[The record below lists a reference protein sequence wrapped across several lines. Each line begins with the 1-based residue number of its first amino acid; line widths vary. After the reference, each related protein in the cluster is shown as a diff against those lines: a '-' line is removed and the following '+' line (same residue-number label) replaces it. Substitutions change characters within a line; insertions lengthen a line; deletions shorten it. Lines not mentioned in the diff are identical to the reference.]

1 MNAARRR
8 KQKNTLA
15 EEKRPFPFR
24 VHAPQIN
31 AIIAVVLI
39 SAAAAIL
46 LAFHITWPWI
56 LAAGV
61 SIAAIAT
68 ILFKDAG
75 LIGWIGVWFRW
86 LRSHKTNPALAGP
99 IDDVL
104 EIEMP
109 DGEGFAG
116 VRWDGNYLVAIV
128 ALWSQPHTPTVISE
142 GRPATIDT
150 IPLPV
155 IADGLWQNEI
165 SLSGIDVVAVGRRT
179 SGDTAYAALYDQIV
193 GLEPATTA
201 QRTWLVLRM
210 PFDPGSDA
218 VLHRGGGIEGANK
231 AIVYAARRLTRSLR
245 EANCIATVAG
255 RAEFRTAHSALAS
268 GLTHP
273 QDQEAVDVQR
283 GTIAGAAGHVTTYRM
298 RPQDLTNENLS
309 IWWSYRSPA
318 TTTVT
323 RATTT
328 TTVLRIEPGVGAGPS
343 DRRVQV
349 RAWIRHITA
358 EAPGP
363 HDRLPG
369 LIRQYGDQY
378 EAFVTTMPFGAKSLA
393 AQSRM
398 VLSKAAHMTPNDLDV
413 LQIPVGPS
421 GQLIGRTLAGNNF
434 FLPFAQAGRLTRI
447 YIRGSLQTAQQQLL
461 RSLAGGSTCRIVSS
475 RPEQWYPMMRRLSE
489 PNRLWL
495 HPDPSPRI
503 ATVHVCDQ
511 VPVSYPAGAVTLIM
525 IDTERFGA
533 SPADADIVIW
543 EDAQGRVT
551 VTTGHETAVDERGN
565 LVTRPNRPEPIT
577 LYGAREETRYLAS

>member
-1 MNAARRR
+1 MSAARR
-8 KQKNTLA
+8 KKKTSP
-15 EEKRPFPFR
+15 EERRPFPFR
-24 VHAPQIN
+24 VHAPQLN
-31 AIIAVVLI
+31 AIIAVVLT
-39 SAAAAIL
+39 SAAAAVL
-46 LAFHITWPWI
+46 MAFHITWPWI

-61 SIAAIAT
+61 AITAIAT
-68 ILFKDAG
+68 VLFKDAG
-75 LIGWIGVWFRW
+75 LLQWIGVWFRW
-86 LRSHKTNPALAGP
+86 FRSHKTNPALAGP

-104 EIEMP
+104 DIEMP

-128 ALWSQPHTPTVISE
+128 ALWAQPHTPTVISE

-150 IPLPV
+150 VPLSV

-218 VLHRGGGIEGANK
+218 VLHRGGGIEGANR
-231 AIVYAARRLTRSLR
+231 AIVYAARRLARSLR
-245 EANCIATVAG
+245 ENNCLATVAG
-255 RAEFRTAHSALAS
+255 KAEFRTAHTALAT
-268 GLTHP
+268 GLTHA
-273 QDQEAVDVQR
+273 QDQEEVDIQR
-283 GTIAGAAGHVTTYRM
+283 STIGGAAGHVTTYRM

-328 TTVLRIEPGVGAGPS
+328 TTVLRIEPGNGAGRR
-343 DRRVQV
+343 DRRVEV

-358 EAPGP
+358 EAPGA
-363 HDRLPG
+363 HDRLPR

-378 EAFVTTMPFGAKSLA
+378 DAFVTTMPFGAKSHA

-398 VLSKAAHMTPNDLDV
+398 VLSKAALLHPSELDF
-413 LQIPVGPS
+413 LRIPVGPS
-421 GQLIGRTLAGNNF
+421 GQLVGRNQLGHNY
-434 FLPFAQAGRLTRI
+434 FLPFAQAGKVTRI
-447 YIRGSLQTAQQQLL
+447 YIKASLRVAQQQLL
-461 RSLAGGSTCRIVSS
+461 RSLAGGSTCRIVSN
-475 RPEQWYPMMRRLSE
+475 RPEQWYPMLRRLSE

-495 HPDPSPRI
+495 HPDPSARI
-503 ATVHVCDQ
+503 ASVHVCDG
-511 VPVSYPAGAVTLIM
+511 VPVNYPPGLVTLIM
-525 IDTERFGA
+525 IETG

-543 EDAQGRVT
+543 EDAHGRVT
-551 VTTGHETAVDERGN
+551 VTSGHETVVDEKGN
-565 LVTRPNRPEPIT
+565 LVVRPNRPEPIT
-577 LYGAREETRYLAS
+577 LYGAREESRYLVS

>member
-1 MNAARRR
+1 MNAARR
-8 KQKNTLA
+8 KKKTSP
-15 EEKRPFPFR
+15 EERRPFPFR
-24 VHAPQIN
+24 VHAPQLN
-31 AIIAVVLI
+31 AIIAVVLT
-39 SAAAAIL
+39 SAAAAAMM
-46 LAFHITWPWI
+46 AFHITWPWI
-56 LAAGV
+56 LAAGFA
-61 SIAAIAT
+61 ITAIAT
-68 ILFKDAG
+68 VLFKDAG
-75 LIGWIGVWFRW
+75 LLQWIGVWFRW
-86 LRSHKTNPALAGP
+86 FRSHKTNPALAGP

-104 EIEMP
+104 DIEMP

-128 ALWSQPHTPTVISE
+128 ALWPQPHTPTVISE

-150 IPLPV
+150 VPLSV

-218 VLHRGGGIEGANK
+218 VLHRGGGIEGANR
-231 AIVYAARRLTRSLR
+231 AIVYAARRLARSLR
-245 EANCIATVAG
+245 ENNCLATVASK
-255 RAEFRTAHSALAS
+255 AEFRTAHTALAT
-268 GLTHP
+268 GLTHA
-273 QDQEAVDVQR
+273 QDQEEVDIQR
-283 GTIAGAAGHVTTYRM
+283 GTIGGAAGHVTTYRM

-328 TTVLRIEPGVGAGPS
+328 TTVLRIEPRNGAGRP
-343 DRRVQV
+343 DRRVEV

-358 EAPGP
+358 EAPGA
-363 HDRLPG
+363 HDRLPR

-378 EAFVTTMPFGAKSLA
+378 DAFVTTMPFGAKSLA

-398 VLSKAAHMTPNDLDV
+398 VLSKAALLQPSELDF
-413 LQIPVGPS
+413 LRIPVGPS
-421 GQLIGRTLAGNNF
+421 GQLVGRNQLGHNY
-434 FLPFAQAGRLTRI
+434 FLPFAQAGKVTRI
-447 YIRGSLQTAQQQLL
+447 YIKASLRVAQQQLL
-461 RSLAGGSTCRIVSS
+461 RSLAGGSTCRIVSN
-475 RPEQWYPMMRRLSE
+475 RPEQWYPMLRRLSE

-495 HPDPSPRI
+495 HPDPSARI
-503 ATVHVCDQ
+503 ASVHVCDG
-511 VPVSYPAGAVTLIM
+511 VPVNYPPGLVTLIM
-525 IDTERFGA
+525 IETG

-543 EDAQGRVT
+543 EDAHGRVT
-551 VTTGHETAVDERGN
+551 VTSGHETVVDEKGN
-565 LVTRPNRPEPIT
+565 LVVRPNRPEPIT
-577 LYGAREETRYLAS
+577 LYGAREESRYLVS